1 MFKREYLVSYNWESK
16 KNGNGMGYTTFSASR
31 KIKSDDIGM
40 ITNIITNNL
49 IDNFKDNNDYF
60 SIVIL
65 NIVRL

>member
-16 KNGNGMGYTTFSASR
+16 NNGNGMGHITFSWYG
-31 KIKSDDIGM
+31 KIKSDDIG
-40 ITNIITNNL
+40 IITNMIVNHL
-49 IDNFKDNNDYF
+49 KADFKDNNDYF